1 MARTSIPR
9 PSTTELPFAAAR
21 LATLGGGSET
31 TGVGDGG
38 VAEDGGCAGGEGAG
52 GAAVSFT
59 APSPFF
65 FAGFFP
71 FPWREAMG
79 AGSGP
84 FVRVS
89 FTSATNA
96 SDTKGFSIVATTFL
110 YFRAVAAISATC
122 ADIIT
127 TGTRAV
133 ASFCNNRSQTWSP
146 RRSGRL

>member
-38 VAEDGGCAGGEGAG
+38 VAEDGGCACGEGAG

-59 APSPFF
+59 APSAFF
-65 FAGFFP
+65 FARFFP

-79 AGSGP
+79 AGSGA
-84 FVRVS
+84 FVQGF
-89 FTSATNA
+89 FTNRAKS
-96 SDTKGFSIVATTFL
+96 SDTEGFSILRTTVL
-110 YFRAVAAISATC
+110 YFPS
-122 ADIIT
+122 
-127 TGTRAV
+127 
-133 ASFCNNRSQTWSP
+133 
-146 RRSGRL
+146 